1 MNAANSDLQEMTHGL
16 GFANLGYVRWSN
28 HVNFS
33 VTQWLAIT
41 FFQLLISIIFVSLV
55 QFHAVNIVLEIPR
68 CIFYLT
74 ILFCVNAYV
83 RTFDL
88 SAFKA
93 VVVVLAAANAVY
105 FAVTILWT
113 GYYHVIGQVTTC
125 SDNQCT
131 WINGRLTLLGLQQ
144 TAFVVMIR
152 LFTNVL
158 PVLTVLN
165 FNLRGRNSRWAAKT

>member
-1 MNAANSDLQEMTHGL
+1 
-16 GFANLGYVRWSN
+16 
-28 HVNFS
+28 VNFS
-33 VTQWLAIT
+33 APQWLAII
-41 FFQLLISIIFVSLV
+41 FFQFLISFIFVSLV
-55 QFHAVNIVLEIPR
+55 QFHAINIILEIPR

-93 VVVVLAAANAVY
+93 VVIVLAATNAIY
-105 FAVTILWT
+105 FTIAILWT
-113 GYYHVIGQVTTC
+113 SYYHVIGQVTTC

-131 WINGRLTLLGLQQ
+131 WINGRPTLLGLQQ
-144 TAFVVMIR
+144 TAFIVMIR
-152 LFTNVL
+152 LFINVL

-165 FNLRGRNSRWAAKT
+165 FNLRGRNSRWAANS